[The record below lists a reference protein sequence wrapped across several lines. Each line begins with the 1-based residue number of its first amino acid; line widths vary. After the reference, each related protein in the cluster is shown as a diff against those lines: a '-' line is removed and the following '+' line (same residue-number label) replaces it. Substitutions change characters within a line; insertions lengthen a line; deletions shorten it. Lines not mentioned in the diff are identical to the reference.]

1 MPMTHGFFRKLII
14 AYRNKVRTSLCDFQR
29 INNKSQTKGART
41 VSANIATVDGGS
53 LCMNFN
59 D

>member
-1 MPMTHGFFRKLII
+1 MPMAHGFFRKLII

-41 VSANIATVDGGS
+41 VSANIATVDGVS
-53 LCMNFN
+53 VHELK
-59 D
+59 